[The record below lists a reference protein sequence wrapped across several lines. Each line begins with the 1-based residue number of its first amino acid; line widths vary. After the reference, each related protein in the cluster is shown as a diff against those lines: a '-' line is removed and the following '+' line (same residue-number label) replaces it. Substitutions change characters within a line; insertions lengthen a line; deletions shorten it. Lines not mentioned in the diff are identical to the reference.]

1 MRRSAHQPDSSGL
14 FHQGLGAYLHSRTHN
29 RQRHSDTQR
38 HSVMN
43 SFWDIVDWILPPVRI
58 IDDLADDPVDH
69 AHRSRSNH
77 HHSSQSTRR
86 QSGRDHDKERERER
100 DSGRRRDKER
110 DRERPKAKEG
120 RVLEADREREQLRQ
134 RIQQLERENESLTEQ
149 LRATREELST
159 LTTAIFTPSS
169 PSERTPQSH
178 SYLTSPLDPALV
190 ALPPSRTHSRAP
202 SDTEA
207 DESIS
212 RTPVHAQV
220 AQYSAEA
227 ALADPRRLR
236 VLYTSL
242 RATYGDARQTILSQ
256 AEELASLKSF
266 LSKTDDWSG
275 AQLLQALADL
285 NSEII
290 QLSASIAE
298 EFAAVLRADTRAPS
312 AAKERDREIVGPA
325 LGEEMLKLLESR
337 EHAGDPTLVQFALQ
351 AWEVWCAARVMDAFC
366 YGLPAEVDEAL
377 KLVFE
382 RMQLEGEFDGYMRAH
397 MLTRCH

>member
-382 RMQLEGEFDGYMRAH
+382 RMQLEGECLMAICAH
-397 MLTRCH
+397 IC